1 MREYAGALTLVSC
14 LTGGGSGALCPTH
27 IAMEKRKRP
36 CDATGDLD
44 YKRARIGP
52 DGADQRICATTA
64 VR

>member
-1 MREYAGALTLVSC
+1 
-14 LTGGGSGALCPTH
+14 
-27 IAMEKRKRP
+27 MEKRKRP